1 MTPATLNLILWAPF
15 LAILMISGLIF
26 CISGYKKGLWRA
38 LISLGVTLLSAG
50 LSILL
55 ANVLANVLAP
65 TAMSMINVEEMFGE
79 LPISAS
85 AIQDI
90 IKGLVGSVIS
100 LVLFVVLM
108 FVLTFILKLVSNAIK
123 RHSLITTEKGYKLGG
138 LGVRFVDAVIYSLL
152 LLLPIY
158 GSIQAYVPTVQTIL
172 NFVEIEDSKEI
183 KEYVDVLASHPVV
196 LMTKPSPIA
205 AVYKG
210 LQNFKVNDAV
220 VNIPEIV
227 ETAGKTVTMLD
238 DLSKKDITELGKE
251 DLEIIDH
258 LRDNVVGEDW
268 FYAVAGEAINS
279 VKQEIT
285 TELDPEDE
293 YSKMILELLDM
304 DKESFEKNCTALLDI
319 VELLIKHDLIN
330 MLQGDDIDV
339 VKLYESGCIPDALR
353 IVNEN
358 DQLLAIKTMVIKNA
372 IAEMF
377 SEQPEKAAAFLKTL
391 KLEKLQT
398 EDQLKAEAEAIGILI
413 MNQNAGAV
421 LEVIERH
428 PMFTDATL
436 DMILSEFKLSELL
449 GFSGALGEFVD
460 TPEVSAKLL
469 ALLDDCSDNAF
480 NGLHFGD
487 YAAAIEAVDAYYSD
501 SYYNVEGDVFSKGG
515 EAMEYALELLK
526 GHIKSNYQD
535 VDALKE
541 NILKL
546 AIDSANEKAFASGE
560 NYIYILD
567 ALNSFV
573 HAIWERNINLDILP
587 ADPTV
592 EELAYLNTIL
602 SSDKGCAML
611 KQMCASKSDPLSL
624 KLDPQQKAFVNDAIA
639 ALKVKYD
646 EAEKE
651 AEARKALDEAIA
663 RGEEIRSEFSDGKV
677 RYYDSKGN
685 LLYESELE
693 FSIGGGDLTTGT
705 GDTNIKYEEYI
716 GSGDSN
722 IEDKEYDKVI
732 EYTYNGGND
741 FFFSSGEGGFI
752 TVGGSFN
759 GDYAIN
765 SSIITITGGFNRPQ
779 NLDANLQIL
788 LKFLGV

>member
-1 MTPATLNLILWAPF
+1 MTPALLNLILWAPF
-15 LAILMISGLIF
+15 LLVLLVSGLIF

-38 LISLGVTLLSAG
+38 LISFGVTIVSAVI
-50 LSILL
+50 SIFL
-55 ANVLANVLAP
+55 ANILAKVITP
-65 TAMSMINVEEMFGE
+65 SVMSMIPLEEMFKDI
-79 LPISAS
+79 PISAS
-85 AIQDI
+85 AIQEI
-90 IKGLVGSVIS
+90 VNGLVGSIIS

-108 FVLTFILKLVSNAIK
+108 FILTFILKLVSNAIK
-123 RHSLITTEKGYKLGG
+123 RRALITTEKGYKLGG
-138 LGVRFVDAVIYSLL
+138 LGVRFVDAVLYTVL

-158 GSIQAYVPTVQTIL
+158 GSIQAYVPTVQTVL
-172 NFVEIEDSKEI
+172 NFVEIEGTEEI
-183 KEYVDVLASHPVV
+183 KEYVDVLSAHPVV

-238 DLSKKDITELGKE
+238 DLSKKDLTELGKE

-268 FYAVAGEAINS
+268 FYAVAGEAVNS
-279 VKQEIT
+279 VKQGIT
-285 TELDPEDE
+285 NELDPEDE

-372 IAEMF
+372 VAEMF
-377 SEQPEKAAAFLKTL
+377 SEQPDKAAAFLKTL
-391 KLEKLQT
+391 KLEKFT
-398 EDQLKAEAEAIGILI
+398 TDAQLKAEADAIGILI
-413 MNQNAGAV
+413 MNQNSGAV

-436 DMILSEFKLSELL
+436 DMILSEFKLSEIL

-460 TPEVSAKLL
+460 TPEVTQKLL
-469 ALLDDCSDNAF
+469 ALLEDCSDNAF
-480 NGLHFGD
+480 NELHFGD
-487 YAAAIEAVDAYYSD
+487 YAEAIEAVDAYYSGE
-501 SYYNVEGDVFSKGG
+501 YYNSNGDVFSKGG
-515 EAMEYALELLK
+515 EAVEYALELLK

-535 VDALKE
+535 MGISAFKE

-546 AIDSANEKAFASGE
+546 AINSANEKAFASGE

-573 HAIWERNINLDILP
+573 HAISERNINLDMIP
-587 ADPTV
+587 SPPTD

-624 KLDPQQKAFVNDAIA
+624 KLDPQQKEFVNDAIA
-639 ALKVKYD
+639 ALKAKYD
-646 EAEKE
+646 EYDKLAEE
-651 AEARKALDEAIA
+651 RKALDEAIA

-685 LLYESELE
+685 LLYEKEMNL
-693 FSIGGGDLTTGT
+693 SIGGGSFEYGEITGKDEYNN
-705 GDTNIKYEEYI
+705 GDVKYEYGEIGGDVKYEYGEI
-716 GSGDSN
+716 GGDGNFIISGAFSGDYTISN
-722 IEDKEYDKVI
+722 GSI
-732 EYTYNGGND
+732 NGG
-741 FFFSSGEGGFI
+741 F
-752 TVGGSFN
+752 
-759 GDYAIN
+759 
-765 SSIITITGGFNRPQ
+765 ITITGGFNRPQ
-779 NLDANLQIL
+779 NLDANLQSL
-788 LKFLGV
+788 LKFLGL

>member
-1 MTPATLNLILWAPF
+1 MTPSLLNLILWAPF
-15 LAILMISGLIF
+15 LLVLLISGLIF
-26 CISGYKKGLWRA
+26 CISGYKKGLWRS
-38 LISLGVTLLSAG
+38 LISLGVTIVSAAI
-50 LSILL
+50 SMLL
-55 ANVLANVLAP
+55 ANVLAKVIAP
-65 TAMSMINVEEMFGE
+65 SVVALVPMEDVVKDI
-79 LPISAS
+79 PISPDTVA
-85 AIQDI
+85 QI
-90 IKGLVGSVIS
+90 IGGLIGSVIS
-100 LVLFVVLM
+100 LVLFVILM
-108 FVLTFILKLVSNAIK
+108 FVLTLILKLVSNAIK
-123 RHSLITTEKGYKLGG
+123 RRALITTQKGYKLGG
-138 LGVRFVDAVIYSLL
+138 LGVRFVDAVLYTIL

-158 GSIQAYVPTVQTIL
+158 GSIQAYAPTVQSL
-172 NFVEIEDSKEI
+172 LSFVQTEGNEEMADI
-183 KEYVDVLASHPVV
+183 KEYVEVLASHPVV
-196 LMTKPSPIA
+196 MMTKPSPIA

-210 LQNFKVNDAV
+210 LQSFEVGDAV

-227 ETAGKTVTMLD
+227 ETAKTTVSMLE

-268 FYAVAGEAINS
+268 FYAVAGEAVNS

-285 TELDPEDE
+285 NELDPEDE

-339 VKLYESGCIPDALR
+339 VKLYESGCIPDVLR

-372 IAEMF
+372 VAEMF
-377 SEQPEKAAAFLKTL
+377 SEKPDKAAAFLKTL
-391 KLEKLQT
+391 KLEKFT
-398 EDQLKAEAEAIGILI
+398 TDAQLKAEADAIGILI
-413 MNQNAGAV
+413 MNQNSGAV
-421 LEVIERH
+421 IEVIKRH

-436 DMILSEFKLSELL
+436 DMILAEFKLSEIL
-449 GFSGALGEFVD
+449 GFSGALGEYVD
-460 TPEVSAKLL
+460 TPEVTQKLL
-469 ALLDDCSDNAF
+469 ALLEDCSDNAF
-480 NGLHFGD
+480 NELHFGD
-487 YAAAIEAVDAYYSD
+487 YAEAIEAVDAYYSGE
-501 SYYNVEGDVFSKGG
+501 YYNSNGDVFTKGG
-515 EAMEYALELLK
+515 EAVEYALELLK

-573 HAIWERNINLDILP
+573 HAIGERNINLDIVP
-587 ADPTV
+587 EDPTN
-592 EELAYLNTIL
+592 EELSYLNTIL

-624 KLDPQQKAFVNDAIA
+624 KLDPQQKEFVNKAIA
-639 ALKVKYD
+639 ALKAKYD
-646 EAEKE
+646 EYDKLAEE
-651 AEARKALDEAIA
+651 RKALDEAIR
-663 RGEEIRSEFSDGKV
+663 RGEDIRSEFSDGKI

-685 LLYESELE
+685 LLYEEE
-693 FSIGGGDLTTGT
+693 MDISIGGSFEYGEYEGDMNGDL
-705 GDTNIKYEEYI
+705 DIKYEYGDLGDGFAV
-716 GSGDSN
+716 GSVNGD
-722 IEDKEYDKVI
+722 
-732 EYTYNGGND
+732 TA
-741 FFFSSGEGGFI
+741 FS
-752 TVGGSFN
+752 GSFD
-759 GDYAIN
+759 GSFIISGVN
-765 SSIITITGGFNRPQ
+765 SFEKPQ
-779 NLDANLQIL
+779 NLDANLQSL

>member
-1 MTPATLNLILWAPF
+1 MTPALLNLILWAPF
-15 LAILMISGLIF
+15 LLVLLVSGLIF

-38 LISLGVTLLSAG
+38 LISFGVTIVSAVI
-50 LSILL
+50 SIFL
-55 ANVLANVLAP
+55 ANILAKVVAP
-65 TAMSMINVEEMFGE
+65 TALSLIPTDELLGD
-79 LPISAS
+79 LPISPDAVM
-85 AIQDI
+85 QI
-90 IKGLVGSVIS
+90 ISGLVGSIIS

-108 FVLTFILKLVSNAIK
+108 FILTFILKLVSNAIK
-123 RHSLITTEKGYKLGG
+123 RRALITTEKGYKLGG
-138 LGVRFVDAVIYSLL
+138 LGVRFVDAVLYTVL

-158 GSIQAYVPTVQTIL
+158 GSIQAYVPTVQTVL
-172 NFVEIEDSKEI
+172 NFVEIEGTEEI
-183 KEYVDVLASHPVV
+183 KEYVDVLSAHPVV

-238 DLSKKDITELGKE
+238 DLSKKDLTELGKE

-285 TELDPEDE
+285 NELDPEDE

-319 VELLIKHDLIN
+319 VELLIKHDLIA

-372 IAEMF
+372 VAEMF
-377 SEQPEKAAAFLKTL
+377 SEQPDKAAAFLKTL
-391 KLEKLQT
+391 KLEKFT
-398 EDQLKAEAEAIGILI
+398 TDAQLKAEADAIGILI
-413 MNQNAGAV
+413 MNQNSGAV
-421 LEVIERH
+421 IEVIKRH

-436 DMILSEFKLSELL
+436 DMILAEFKLSEIL
-449 GFSGALGEFVD
+449 GFSGALGEFID
-460 TPEVSAKLL
+460 TPEVTQKLL
-469 ALLDDCSDNAF
+469 ALLEDCSDNAF
-480 NGLHFGD
+480 NELHFGD
-487 YAAAIEAVDAYYSD
+487 YAEAIEAVDAYYSGEYFN
-501 SYYNVEGDVFSKGG
+501 SNGDVFSKGG

-535 VDALKE
+535 VDAFKE

-546 AIDSANEKAFASGE
+546 AINSANEKAFESGE

-573 HAIWERNINLDILP
+573 HAIGERNTTLDIVP
-587 ADPTV
+587 EDPTD

-624 KLDPQQKAFVNDAIA
+624 KLDPQQKEFVNKAIE
-639 ALKVKYD
+639 ALKAKYD
-646 EAEKE
+646 EYDKLAEE
-651 AEARKALDEAIA
+651 RKALDEAIA

-685 LLYESELE
+685 LLYEKEMNL
-693 FSIGGGDLTTGT
+693 SIGGGSFEYGEITGKEEYNN
-705 GDTNIKYEEYI
+705 GDVKYEYGDI
-716 GSGDSN
+716 GGDGNFIISGA
-722 IEDKEYDKVI
+722 
-732 EYTYNGGND
+732 
-741 FFFSSGEGGFI
+741 
-752 TVGGSFN
+752 FN
-759 GDYAIN
+759 GDYTI
-765 SSIITITGGFNRPQ
+765 SDGSFSGGFITITGGFIRPQ
-779 NLDANLQIL
+779 NLDANLQSL